1 MAKFIIKTAK
11 ADDPIYNERITISS
25 SLGGIMM
32 RARKNYLKRIRTSQ
46 ENPELKDRQE
56 LVLDDKE

>member
-1 MAKFIIKTAK
+1 MPKVKVKTAK

-32 RARKNYLKRIRTSQ
+32 RARENYLKRSRTSQ
-46 ENPELKDRQE
+46 EHPELKDRQAH
-56 LVLDDKE
+56 

>member
-1 MAKFIIKTAK
+1 MTKLVIKTAK

-25 SLGGIMM
+25 SLGGIMK
-32 RARKNYLKRIRTSQ
+32 RARENYLKRIRTSQ

-56 LVLDDKE
+56 FVLDDKE